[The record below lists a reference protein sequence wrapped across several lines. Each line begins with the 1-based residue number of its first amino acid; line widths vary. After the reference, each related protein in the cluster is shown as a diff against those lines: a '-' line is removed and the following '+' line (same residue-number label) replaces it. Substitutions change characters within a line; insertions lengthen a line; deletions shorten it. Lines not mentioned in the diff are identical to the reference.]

1 MNSISKKIRVLRTD
15 KGMSQKDLA
24 NILGISD
31 RAVSKWENGLS
42 MPSLENIFKMAK
54 AFNISVEYFNTEK
67 CEQKSFSSVRKNMQS
82 LSDLYKIGRGP
93 SSSHT
98 IGPEKAALLFKK
110 RNPDADLFVVTLY
123 GSLAKTGKG
132 HCTDTVL
139 ENTFSPISCN
149 VKFDYNDY
157 DIKHPNTM
165 DICAYKN
172 NSQLDKIR
180 VFSIGGGSIIIDGE
194 KVTNPPTIYE
204 HNSFCEIAEYCKK
217 HEIRLWEYVY
227 EREDNIESF
236 LNDIWVAMKHS
247 IKSGIA
253 DEGVLPGGL
262 NVYKKAKFLYNSQ
275 HINESSE
282 IRENRLVCSYAYA
295 VGEQNASGEKIVTAP
310 TCGAA
315 GVLPAVL
322 YYYSKKSG
330 FSDKQVIHAL
340 ATAGLIGNLIKTNAS
355 ISGAEC
361 GCQAEIG
368 SACAMAAAALGELF
382 DLSIDKIEYA
392 AEIAIEHHLGLTC
405 DPVCGLV
412 QIPCIERNAVA
423 AMRAIN
429 SVNLASF
436 LWNTRKVSLDSVI
449 LTMKNT
455 GHDMNPLYKET
466 SEAGLSKIVTNADE
480 SIM

>member
-1 MNSISKKIRVLRTD
+1 MNSISQKIKLLRAE
-15 KGMSQKDLA
+15 KGISQKELA
-24 NILGISD
+24 KILGISD
-31 RAVSKWENGLS
+31 KAVSKWENGLS
-42 MPSLENIFKMAK
+42 NPSLENIFKMAN
-54 AFNISVEYFNTEK
+54 AFHMSSEYFNVEK
-67 CEQKSFSSVRKNMQS
+67 REQYSFSDGRRTMKS
-82 LSDLYKIGRGP
+82 LSELYKIGRGP

-98 IGPEKAALLFKK
+98 IGPEKAALLFKEK
-110 RNPDADLFVVTLY
+110 HPDADLFVAVLY

-139 ENTFSPISCN
+139 KNTFHPIRCN
-149 VKFDYNDY
+149 VKFDYSECN
-157 DIKHPNTM
+157 IAHPNTM
-165 DICAYKN
+165 DIYAYKN
-172 NSQLDKIR
+172 NLELDKIR
-180 VFSIGGGSIIIDGE
+180 VFSIGGGSILIDGE
-194 KVTNPPTIYE
+194 NLVNPPTVYE
-204 HNSFCEIAEYCKK
+204 HNSFCEISDYCKK
-217 HEIRLWEYVY
+217 HELRLWQYVY
-227 EREDNIESF
+227 EREENIEIF
-236 LNDIWVAMKHS
+236 LRDIWIAMKNS
-247 IKSGIA
+247 IKRGLE

-295 VGEQNASGEKIVTAP
+295 IGEQNASGEKIVTAP

-322 YYYSKKSG
+322 YYYCEKEG
-330 FSDKQVIHAL
+330 LTDEQVMHAH

-368 SACAMAAAALGELF
+368 SACAMGSAALAELF
-382 DLSIDKIEYA
+382 DLSIEKIEYA
-392 AEIAIEHHLGLTC
+392 AEIAIEHHFGLTC

-429 SVNLASF
+429 SVNLASL
-436 LWNTRKVSLDSVI
+436 LWNTRKVSLDNVI

-455 GHDMNPLYKET
+455 GRDMNPLYKET
-466 SEAGLSKIVTNADE
+466 SEAGLSKTITSKSA
-480 SIM
+480 I